1 MDDQEQVFNERA
13 AYVEGLHK
21 QLETLV
27 AAQSFELTDAG
38 ALIVKILEADVDRF
52 TNMLLS
58 NKYVND
64 HQGYVDCRAKANYAA
79 SLLGRLK
86 SLNNPNKEKEIRYQ
100 LQAIADEDKIGLESV

>member
-86 SLNNPNKEKEIRYQ
+86 SLNNPNKEKEIRDQ